1 MIDKEIN
8 LLEELDNISKIHFL
22 DRDEI
27 ETIMLD
33 LSKKILVALR
43 IERMSVWL
51 FNHEKTELVSVG
63 EYDSRTK
70 LFSKNS
76 ILRKKD
82 YPIYFKALNANKVIY
97 AEDIYSHPDTSEF
110 TENYAKSND
119 ICSLLD
125 IPLRISGELIGV
137 LCYEKVKVK
146 KAFSQNDISFCFSIS
161 FVMASNFET
170 RKRRA
175 AQHHLEIALQEKD
188 LLIREINHRVK
199 NNLSILIS
207 LMRLT
212 KTRVEHD
219 ESRILLSEYEQRIF
233 SMLKIHDMLN
243 KHNQYSEVNL
253 SDYIR
258 ELIVECRI
266 TYPEINHNLIVNID
280 YVDEL
285 ISTKQAIHVGLI
297 ISEILLNSIK
307 YAANKTPDYKIIV
320 TFSEVN
326 DVMELII
333 GDNGGGFDF
342 NEELAKKTLGLA
354 LIKDLGESLNI
365 NYIFPTKNNCY
376 YSLTFI
382 KDIN

>member
-33 LSKKILVALR
+33 LAKKIIVALR

-51 FNHEKTELVSVG
+51 FNQEKTELVSIG
-63 EYDSRTK
+63 EYDSRTN

-76 ILRKKD
+76 ILRKD
-82 YPIYFKALNANKVIY
+82 NYPIYFKALNANKVIY
-97 AEDIYSHPDTSEF
+97 AEDIYNHPDTAEF
-110 TENYAKSND
+110 KKNYAKSND
-119 ICSLLD
+119 IYSLLD

-146 KAFSQNDISFCFSIS
+146 KVFSQNDMSFCFSIS

-175 AQHHLEIALQEKD
+175 AQHHLEIALQEKE

-212 KTRVEHD
+212 KMRVKSE

-243 KHNQYSEVNL
+243 KHNQYSEINL
-253 SDYIR
+253 SDYVR
-258 ELIVECRI
+258 ELVNEFRI
-266 TYPEINHNLIVNID
+266 TYPEVNHSFNVNID
-280 YVDEL
+280 YLDSL

-307 YAANKTPDYKIIV
+307 YAARKTKDYKIII
-320 TFSEVN
+320 TFSNVG
-326 DVMELII
+326 DVMQLVI
-333 GDNGGGFDF
+333 GDNGSGFDF
-342 NEELAKKTLGLA
+342 EKESAKKTLGLA
-354 LIKDLGESLNI
+354 LIKDLGQSLNI
-365 NYIFPTKNNCY
+365 TYNFPTKNNCY
-376 YSLTFI
+376 YRITF
-382 KDIN
+382 NE